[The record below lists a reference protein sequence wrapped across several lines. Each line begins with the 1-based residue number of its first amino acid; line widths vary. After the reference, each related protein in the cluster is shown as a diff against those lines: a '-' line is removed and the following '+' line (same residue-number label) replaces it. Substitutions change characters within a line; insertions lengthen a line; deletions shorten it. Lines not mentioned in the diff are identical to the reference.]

1 MPNWRGRLED
11 CNARFQKVERGYVA
25 IETTIASAPEQAR
38 MPLRR
43 LPTRPS
49 WKPLY
54 ERQSVRIDSWQ
65 RFLSEAYWSVT
76 LDE

>member
-1 MPNWRGRLED
+1 MLFRSVLACTD
-11 CNARFQKVERGYVA
+11 CNARKANQ
-25 IETTIASAPEQAR
+25 TPEQAR

-43 LPTRPS
+43 LPTRPT